1 MIVGLLPINGD
12 LPVTTSTWEG
22 DKIDRY
28 TRLIVSTWTRE
39 SAVSWT
45 RWEPF
50 PIPARP
56 SASYRSPA
64 IRRRCGLS
72 ICLEDTLMSHSLF
85 QQPYPS
91 ARPARSGHGIPGV
104 GVSRFGVLT
113 YG

>member
-1 MIVGLLPINGD
+1 MIVELLPINGG
-12 LPVTTSTWEG
+12 LPVTTSTREG

-28 TRLIVSTWTRE
+28 TRLIVSTWTLE
-39 SAVSWT
+39 SAVTGRGGSHS
-45 RWEPF
+45 
-50 PIPARP
+50 PIPSRP

-72 ICLEDTLMSHSLF
+72 NCLEDTRMSHSIF
-85 QQPYPS
+85 QQPYPT
-91 ARPARSGHGIPGV
+91 ARPARGGHGIPGV